1 MSPTPG
7 WKVSTVPLSK
17 SGEQLQ
23 IAPERMT
30 EEPGGAQSMGLQ
42 QSDTTGRL
50 SNINKDQ
57 ITGFSSLTPKS
68 SKTSPGN

>member
-1 MSPTPG
+1 MRWLDGITHTKDMNLG
-7 WKVSTVPLSK
+7 KLWEMVRDREAWLLK
-17 SGEQLQ
+17 
-23 IAPERMT
+23 
-30 EEPGGAQSMGLQ
+30 SMGLQ

>member
-7 WKVSTVPLSK
+7 WKVSTVPLIK

-30 EEPGGAQSMGLQ
+30 EEPGGAQSMGSQ
-42 QSDTTGRL
+42 RVGHD
-50 SNINKDQ
+50 
-57 ITGFSSLTPKS
+57 
-68 SKTSPGN
+68 